1 MPDTSSDSKTMRHA
15 LNTQMLD
22 RLAVTI
28 SVLFNPFLLP
38 LASILLIV
46 RMSVATTQQGL
57 LWMVIVILF
66 ASVLPMLF
74 ILLLFRLG
82 QLSDFRL
89 TVREQRAKPLIFS
102 LVSALVGS
110 GILYILD
117 APREVI
123 WLCIA
128 CVINGVVLTLITKVW
143 KISFHSGV
151 AAGVYDRACSTNQ
164 HSVCLSVHSV
174 AIHCVG
180 KSAPE
185 KAHLPSNYRRRTDCC
200 CQYCGS
206 TSVGMI
212 PVLYRQPLTHPKP
225 FDKANR
231 FTWFNLN
238 GS

>member
-1 MPDTSSDSKTMRHA
+1 MPDTSSDSKIVRHA

-46 RMSVATTQQGL
+46 RMSVETTQQGL

-74 ILLLFRLG
+74 ILLLFRRG

-102 LVSALVGS
+102 LVSALVGI
-110 GILYILD
+110 GILYFLD
-117 APREVI
+117 VPREIV

-128 CVINGVVLTLITKVW
+128 CVINGVVLTLITQVW

-151 AAGVYDRACSTNQ
+151 AAGCMTGLATLISGQ
-164 HSVCLSVHSV
+164 FVCLFILLPFIAWARVHRKRHTYLQTIIAAPIAV
-174 AIHCVG
+174 A
-180 KSAPE
+180 
-185 KAHLPSNYRRRTDCC
+185 
-200 CQYCGS
+200 S
-206 TSVGMI
+206 TAV
-212 PVLYRQPLTHPKP
+212 VLQL
-225 FDKANR
+225 A
-231 FTWFNLN
+231 L
-238 GS
+238 

>member
-1 MPDTSSDSKTMRHA
+1 MPETSSDSKIIRHA

-22 RLAVTI
+22 RLAFTI
-28 SVLFNPFLLP
+28 SMLFNPFLLP

-74 ILLLFRLG
+74 ILLLFRRG

-102 LVSALVGS
+102 LVSALVGI
-110 GILYILD
+110 GILYFLD
-117 APREVI
+117 VPREII

-128 CVINGVVLTLITKVW
+128 CVINGVVLTLITQVW

-151 AAGVYDRACSTNQ
+151 AAGCMTGLVTLISSQFVYLFILLPFIAWARVHRKRHTYLQTIIAAPIAVASTA
-164 HSVCLSVHSV
+164 V
-174 AIHCVG
+174 
-180 KSAPE
+180 
-185 KAHLPSNYRRRTDCC
+185 
-200 CQYCGS
+200 
-206 TSVGMI
+206 
-212 PVLYRQPLTHPKP
+212 VLQL
-225 FDKANR
+225 A
-231 FTWFNLN
+231 L
-238 GS
+238 

>member
-1 MPDTSSDSKTMRHA
+1 MPDTGSDSKIIRHA

-38 LASILLIV
+38 IASILLIV
-46 RMSVATTQQGL
+46 RASVSTMQQGL

-74 ILLLFRLG
+74 ILLLFRRG

-102 LVSALVGS
+102 LVSALVGI
-110 GILYILD
+110 GILYFLD
-117 APREVI
+117 VPREIV

-128 CVINGVVLTLITKVW
+128 CVINGLVLTLVTQVW

-151 AAGVYDRACSTNQ
+151 AAGCMTGLVALISSQ
-164 HSVCLSVHSV
+164 FVCLFILLPFIAWARVHRKRHTYLQTIIAAPIAV
-174 AIHCVG
+174 A
-180 KSAPE
+180 
-185 KAHLPSNYRRRTDCC
+185 
-200 CQYCGS
+200 S
-206 TSVGMI
+206 TAV
-212 PVLYRQPLTHPKP
+212 VLQL
-225 FDKANR
+225 A
-231 FTWFNLN
+231 L
-238 GS
+238 

>member
-1 MPDTSSDSKTMRHA
+1 MPDTGSDSKIMRHA

-22 RLAVTI
+22 RIAVTI

-38 LASILLIV
+38 IASILIIV
-46 RMSVATTQQGL
+46 WLSVATMQQGL
-57 LWMVIVILF
+57 LWMVVVILF

-110 GILYILD
+110 GILHILE
-117 APREVI
+117 APREII

-128 CVINGVVLTLITKVW
+128 CVINGVVLTLITQVW

-151 AAGVYDRACSTNQ
+151 AAGCMTGLATLISSQFIYLFILLPFIAWAR
-164 HSVCLSVHSV
+164 VHRKRHTFLQTIIAPPI
-174 AIHCVG
+174 AIANTV
-180 KSAPE
+180 
-185 KAHLPSNYRRRTDCC
+185 
-200 CQYCGS
+200 
-206 TSVGMI
+206 V
-212 PVLYRQPLTHPKP
+212 VLQL
-225 FDKANR
+225 A
-231 FTWFNLN
+231 L
-238 GS
+238 

>member
-1 MPDTSSDSKTMRHA
+1 MPDTSSDSKIMRHA

-74 ILLLFRLG
+74 ILLLFRRG

-102 LVSALVGS
+102 LVSALVGI
-110 GILYILD
+110 GILYFLD
-117 APREVI
+117 VPREIV

-128 CVINGVVLTLITKVW
+128 CVINGLVLTLITQVW

-151 AAGVYDRACSTNQ
+151 AAGCMTGLVALISSQFVYLFILLPFIAWARVHRKRHTYLQTIIAAPIAVASTA
-164 HSVCLSVHSV
+164 V
-174 AIHCVG
+174 
-180 KSAPE
+180 
-185 KAHLPSNYRRRTDCC
+185 
-200 CQYCGS
+200 
-206 TSVGMI
+206 
-212 PVLYRQPLTHPKP
+212 VLQL
-225 FDKANR
+225 A
-231 FTWFNLN
+231 L
-238 GS
+238 

>member
-1 MPDTSSDSKTMRHA
+1 MPDTSSDSKIIRHA

-22 RLAVTI
+22 RIAVTI
-28 SVLFNPFLLP
+28 SVLSNPFLLP

-74 ILLLFRLG
+74 ILLLFRRG

-102 LVSALVGS
+102 LVSALVGI
-110 GILYILD
+110 GILYFLD
-117 APREVI
+117 VPREIV

-128 CVINGVVLTLITKVW
+128 CVINGLVLTLITQVW

-151 AAGVYDRACSTNQ
+151 AAGCMTGLVTLISSQFVYLFILLPFIAWARVHRKRHTYLQTIIAAPIAVASTA
-164 HSVCLSVHSV
+164 V
-174 AIHCVG
+174 
-180 KSAPE
+180 
-185 KAHLPSNYRRRTDCC
+185 
-200 CQYCGS
+200 
-206 TSVGMI
+206 
-212 PVLYRQPLTHPKP
+212 VLQL
-225 FDKANR
+225 A
-231 FTWFNLN
+231 L
-238 GS
+238 

>member
-1 MPDTSSDSKTMRHA
+1 MPDTGSDSKIIRHA

-38 LASILLIV
+38 IASILLIV
-46 RMSVATTQQGL
+46 RTSVPTMQQGL

-74 ILLLFRLG
+74 ILLLFRRG

-102 LVSALVGS
+102 LVSALVGI
-110 GILYILD
+110 GILYFLD
-117 APREVI
+117 VPREIV

-128 CVINGVVLTLITKVW
+128 CVINGLVLTLVTQVW

-151 AAGVYDRACSTNQ
+151 AAGCMTGLVALISSQ
-164 HSVCLSVHSV
+164 FVCLFILLPFIAWARVHRKRHTYLQTIIAAPIAV
-174 AIHCVG
+174 A
-180 KSAPE
+180 
-185 KAHLPSNYRRRTDCC
+185 
-200 CQYCGS
+200 S
-206 TSVGMI
+206 TAV
-212 PVLYRQPLTHPKP
+212 VLQL
-225 FDKANR
+225 A
-231 FTWFNLN
+231 L
-238 GS
+238 

>member
-1 MPDTSSDSKTMRHA
+1 MPDTSSDSKIIRHA
-15 LNTQMLD
+15 SNTQMLD
-22 RLAVTI
+22 RIAVTI

-89 TVREQRAKPLIFS
+89 TVREQRAKPLIFA

-110 GILYILD
+110 GILHLLD
-117 APREVI
+117 VPREIV

-128 CVINGVVLTLITKVW
+128 CVINGVVLTLITQVW

-151 AAGVYDRACSTNQ
+151 AAGCMTGLATLISSQFVYLFILLPFIAWARVHRKRHTYLQTIIAAPIAVASTA
-164 HSVCLSVHSV
+164 V
-174 AIHCVG
+174 
-180 KSAPE
+180 
-185 KAHLPSNYRRRTDCC
+185 
-200 CQYCGS
+200 
-206 TSVGMI
+206 
-212 PVLYRQPLTHPKP
+212 VLQL
-225 FDKANR
+225 A
-231 FTWFNLN
+231 L
-238 GS
+238 

>member
-1 MPDTSSDSKTMRHA
+1 MPDTSSESKIIRHA

-46 RMSVATTQQGL
+46 RTSVATTQQGL

-74 ILLLFRLG
+74 ILLLFRRG

-102 LVSALVGS
+102 LVSALVGI
-110 GILYILD
+110 GILYFLD
-117 APREVI
+117 VPREIV

-128 CVINGVVLTLITKVW
+128 CVINGLVLTLVTQVW

-151 AAGVYDRACSTNQ
+151 AAGCMTGLATLISGQFIYLFILLPFIAWARVHRKRHTYLQTIIAAPIAVASTA
-164 HSVCLSVHSV
+164 V
-174 AIHCVG
+174 
-180 KSAPE
+180 
-185 KAHLPSNYRRRTDCC
+185 
-200 CQYCGS
+200 
-206 TSVGMI
+206 
-212 PVLYRQPLTHPKP
+212 VLQL
-225 FDKANR
+225 A
-231 FTWFNLN
+231 L
-238 GS
+238 

>member
-1 MPDTSSDSKTMRHA
+1 MPDAGSDSKIMRHT

-22 RLAVTI
+22 RIAVTI
-28 SVLFNPFLLP
+28 SVLFSPFLLP
-38 LASILLIV
+38 IASILLIV
-46 RMSVATTQQGL
+46 RISVATMQQRF

-74 ILLLFRLG
+74 ILMLFRLG

-110 GILYILD
+110 GVLHLLN
-117 APREVI
+117 APREII

-151 AAGVYDRACSTNQ
+151 AAGCMTGLTTLISSQFVWLFILLPIIAWAR
-164 HSVCLSVHSV
+164 VHRKRHTYLQTIIAAPIAV
-174 AIHCVG
+174 ANT
-180 KSAPE
+180 A
-185 KAHLPSNYRRRTDCC
+185 A
-200 CQYCGS
+200 
-206 TSVGMI
+206 
-212 PVLYRQPLTHPKP
+212 VLLL
-225 FDKANR
+225 A
-231 FTWFNLN
+231 L
-238 GS
+238 